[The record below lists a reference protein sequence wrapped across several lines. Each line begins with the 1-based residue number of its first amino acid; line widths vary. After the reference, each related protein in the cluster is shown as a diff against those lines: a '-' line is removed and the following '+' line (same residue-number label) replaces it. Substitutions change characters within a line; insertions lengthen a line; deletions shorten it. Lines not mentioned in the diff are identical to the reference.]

1 MNFNDLTMKT
11 PKINLRTVA
20 AAGRESSFST
30 ETISKGQMPKILYEY
45 KSLCE
50 AARIKYEDEVQTKLT
65 KIENKIDDWYRV
77 FAICVQ
83 F

>member
-50 AARIKYEDEVQTKLT
+50 AARIK
-65 KIENKIDDWYRV
+65 
-77 FAICVQ
+77 
-83 F
+83 